1 MEKNLI
7 SENLVKTLLDD
18 VLLEETSKVSRH
30 EFSRT
35 QFKIEELQNA
45 LIETI
50 KELRK
55 LEDSIPSGL
64 KTLMSSRMGNISQNL
79 HSAQKNL
86 SEIKEKVKTHKKKI
100 YTSHVEEKKN

>member
-35 QFKIEELQNA
+35 QFKIEELQ
-45 LIETI
+45 
-50 KELRK
+50 
-55 LEDSIPSGL
+55 SGL